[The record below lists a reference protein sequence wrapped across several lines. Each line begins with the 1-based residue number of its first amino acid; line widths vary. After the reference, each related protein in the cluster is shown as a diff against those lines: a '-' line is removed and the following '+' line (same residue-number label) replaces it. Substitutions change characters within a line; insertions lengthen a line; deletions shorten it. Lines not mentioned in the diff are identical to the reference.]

1 VKEYKVVDLSYSQ
14 DARQHL
20 KDVRAYHELNGWRLF
35 TVVHLEASGRWLYY
49 LEREAAA
56 GPRPADD
63 RAEVEHLARRLDG
76 LLGPPRQTRV
86 RGVTARA
93 SGGEQGLAALVRR
106 VGAGPSRAIRSEG
119 DARPRL
125 VASYRN

>member
-1 VKEYKVVDLSYSQ
+1 MKLYKVLDLSYS
-14 DARQHL
+14 DDLAQHL
-20 KDVRAYHELNGWRLF
+20 KEVRAYHEGDGWHLL
-35 TVVHLEASGRWLYY
+35 TVVYAAGRWLYY

-86 RGVTARA
+86 GGVTARA